1 MSDFVGVEGGLGGG
15 GGGRGGVEGGRRPH
29 LIVMVGLP
37 ARGKTYIAKKLARWY
52 WGAQLLEDW
61 WDMLAYSESGSIID
75 TIATCFNKCPV
86 CSEHRYLWP
95 GTSAGR
101 V

>member
-52 WGAQLLEDW
+52 WG
-61 WDMLAYSESGSIID
+61 Y
-75 TIATCFNKCPV
+75 
-86 CSEHRYLWP
+86 
-95 GTSAGR
+95 
-101 V
+101 

>member
-1 MSDFVGVEGGLGGG
+1 MSGFGGVEGAPGGV

-52 WGAQLLEDW
+52 WG
-61 WDMLAYSESGSIID
+61 
-75 TIATCFNKCPV
+75 
-86 CSEHRYLWP
+86 
-95 GTSAGR
+95 
-101 V
+101 